1 MNYTCNQAH
10 MTATARGRK
19 VFYSLIYRGDVPYHA
34 ERNRRILN
42 NAERCQ
48 VLFTLV
54 AALLL
59 FSSCHNVRQP
69 VSKLDPADQATAD
82 QLLHGFWWVESD
94 SWRWTSREFSAAL
107 QPPERAEV
115 NGATLYLHLFLPES
129 EIKLLGP
136 MTLTATVE
144 GQSLPPETFS
154 KGGPYVFTRAIPK
167 ELMATSIL
175 PIKFSFD
182 KALSPEKAD
191 GRELAAIVNG
201 IELQAE

>member
-1 MNYTCNQAH
+1 MNYTCTQAH
-10 MTATARGRK
+10 NTATVILARCSIVLFTVTVKHTERK
-19 VFYSLIYRGDVPYHA
+19 WRT
-34 ERNRRILN
+34 LN
-42 NAERCQ
+42 NAGRYK
-48 VLFTLV
+48 VLLSLFVLS
-54 AALLL
+54 LL
-59 FSSCHNVRQP
+59 SGCHNVRQP
-69 VSKLDPADQATAD
+69 VSKLDPANPATSD
-82 QLLHGFWWVESD
+82 QLLSGFWWVESD
-94 SWRWTSREFSAAL
+94 SWRWTSREFSVAL

-115 NGATLYLHLFLPES
+115 NGATLYLHLFIPDSQIE
-129 EIKLLGP
+129 LLGP

-154 KGGPYVFTRAIPK
+154 QGGPYVYTRAIPK

-182 KALSPEKAD
+182 KALSPAKAD